1 MMVVCV
7 LRLMP
12 GYAGH
17 MVYGS
22 QVGFAFDLRSGSGQ
36 KVDVEGVVVHARVW
50 TAAVT
55 ALVVVRAQV
64 RRRERVGVSDVGRVG
79 VWGRDVG

>member
-1 MMVVCV
+1 MVVWV

-17 MVYGS
+17 VVHGS
-22 QVGFAFDLRSGSGQ
+22 QVGFAFDLRGSSGQ

-55 ALVVVRAQV
+55 ALVVVRAQI
-64 RRRERVGVSDVGRVG
+64 RRRERVGVSDVGGVG
-79 VWGRDVG
+79 VGGGDVG